1 MKCITSVMT
10 AVITAAVGKMQ
21 QLDDWRWWCRN
32 NSIIPGHLLAQ
43 RAYYTL
49 CILFEYGAFTQPW
62 IKSCCIFI
70 EVVRLSG
77 GCGEIAF
84 VARLITWSEP
94 ILTQWYCETE
104 NVLFPCCCFT
114 CFCISNNNFL
124 GAFAVAWQQ
133 SWSRNNNF
141 TWFNVKKS
149 FLVFWVLYRLNKHH
163 AFH

>member
-84 VARLITWSEP
+84 VARLITWSEHSDTVKLKMYYSP
-94 ILTQWYCETE
+94 
-104 NVLFPCCCFT
+104 VLVLPAFVFQT
-114 CFCISNNNFL
+114 IISWGLLRLPGNNP
-124 GAFAVAWQQ
+124 GQEITTSHDSMW
-133 SWSRNNNF
+133 
-141 TWFNVKKS
+141 KS
-149 FLVFWVLYRLNKHH
+149 HF
-163 AFH
+163 